1 MFWHVQF
8 VPVVLDGSRYRQ
20 RWPIVDVDSVS
31 SSLLWAKKISTYRLS
46 VDATKSVSSKGVP
59 PLIGPPSY
67 HVKLSLNMTKCVA
80 SFGRNYRNRSILT
93 YVHDSGNAHITSLRG
108 LRHLHLRMSTARM
121 LLTMAGTSKSIVSS
135 LQTANVS
142 DSPSHTSGL
151 AS

>member
-8 VPVVLDGSRYRQ
+8 IPVVLDGSRYRQ

-31 SSLLWAKKISTYRLS
+31 SSCLLAKKKSIYRLS
-46 VDATKSVSSKGVP
+46 VDATKSVSSKGVL

-80 SFGRNYRNRSILT
+80 FFERNYRNRSILT

-108 LRHLHLRMSTARM
+108 LRHLHLRMSTARTLPM
-121 LLTMAGTSKSIVSS
+121 MAGTSKSIVSS

-142 DSPSHTSGL
+142 DTPFTYFR